1 MDIHTER
8 INRIAVPRRALAKRT
23 AIVWIFEII
32 ACTCGVGIL
41 GIVSVFCV
49 LEGFLLTR
57 KFQTVWRLYY
67 HPATLY
73 IVLGMLWIPAV
84 IIGVALRVLIP
95 WLILELPVLIF

>member
-1 MDIHTER
+1 MVIHTER
-8 INRIAVPRRALAKRT
+8 INRITIPRRALAKRT

-73 IVLGMLWIPAV
+73 IVLGLLWIPA
-84 IIGVALRVLIP
+84 IIVGGTLRALIP
-95 WLILELPVLIF
+95 WLILDLPRLIF

>member
-1 MDIHTER
+1 MEINPER

-67 HPATLY
+67 HPASLY
-73 IVLGMLWIPAV
+73 IVLGLLWIPAI
-84 IIGVALRVLIP
+84 IIGGTLRALIP
-95 WLILELPVLIF
+95 WLILDLSRLFI